1 VNNVAELRLSR
12 VARPSAIKSL
22 RHAFIA
28 FLYANDISEDCA
40 ADIATAVGEALANS
54 AEHAYGETN
63 LGTVEV
69 YARFERGSLIVE
81 VADGGVFVERP
92 RREDRGFGLRI
103 IKAVARSV
111 SIECD
116 GGTRVRMVFDA
127 RFVPQTL
134 EASLP

>member
-1 VNNVAELRLSR
+1 MNNVAELRLTR

-22 RHAFIA
+22 RHAFVA
-28 FLYANDISEDCA
+28 FLTANDVSEDCA

-54 AEHAYGETN
+54 AEHAYGDARS
-63 LGTVEV
+63 GTVEV
-69 YARFERGSLIVE
+69 YARVERESLVVE

-116 GGTRVRMVFDA
+116 GGTRVRMEFDPCFGP
-127 RFVPQTL
+127 RPL
-134 EASLP
+134 EVS